1 MKLAFAIVK
10 IDKSGDETIISFIES
25 FEKLVAHLKM
35 MYSETAT
42 FIEKREERDIRKN
55 TAYPSGQKYIL
66 LNKPIA
72 VLYEKED
79 QDNSGFV
86 FSGTVTKMNLLCSWK
101 LIKLDLAPECEYTSE
116 KTVELRNFKLK
127 NYKYGSISLIHSDY
141 TKDINTILATI
152 LSRVDVTSQSNSV
165 VVSKKISGNA
175 LENINVIK
183 SYDTEIINSNINKP
197 HKKIIFVDTGVG
209 LTEENYSHLFSIMR
223 NAKTSHTLVVIA
235 VECSTDL
242 EDVINNSDQLM
253 LLSNV
258 SMSALNNAYSK
269 LKISHLFSTTVL
281 FSSIFKQL
289 TDKFGVMIIS
299 REDEP
304 TGTVSWYRL

>member
-35 MYSETAT
+35 MYSETTT

-66 LNKPIA
+66 LNKPMA

-86 FSGTVTKMNLLCSWK
+86 FSGTVTRMNLLCSWK
-101 LIKLDLAPECEYTSE
+101 LIKLDLAPECEDTSG
-116 KTVELRNFKLK
+116 KTVEFRNFKLK

-165 VVSKKISGNA
+165 VISKKISGNA
-175 LENINVIK
+175 LGNINVIK
-183 SYDTEIINSNINKP
+183 SYDAEIINSNINKP
-197 HKKIIFVDTGVG
+197 HKKIIFVDTGVD
-209 LTEENYSHLFSIMR
+209 LTEDNYCHLFSIMR

-258 SMSALNNAYSK
+258 SMPALNNAYSK